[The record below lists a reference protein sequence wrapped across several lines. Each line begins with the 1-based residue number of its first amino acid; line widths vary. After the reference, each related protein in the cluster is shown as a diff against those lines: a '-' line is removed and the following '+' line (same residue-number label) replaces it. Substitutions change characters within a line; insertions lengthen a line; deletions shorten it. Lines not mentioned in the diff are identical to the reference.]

1 MDERIDKLLV
11 NLSDT
16 EREQL
21 DDVNLKKRTSK
32 FLEIPL

>member
-21 DDVNLKKRTSK
+21 DDVNLKKEQVN
-32 FLEIPL
+32 F